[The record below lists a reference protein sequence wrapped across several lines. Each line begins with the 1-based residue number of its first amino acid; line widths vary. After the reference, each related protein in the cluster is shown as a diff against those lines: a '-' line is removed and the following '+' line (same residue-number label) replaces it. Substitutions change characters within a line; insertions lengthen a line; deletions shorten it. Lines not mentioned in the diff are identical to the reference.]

1 MASVPVS
8 HLILFVA
15 SLVIAAGVVGT
26 VTTGVDRV
34 SSAVNDVSLD
44 ATEELRT
51 DVTIISDPNAGVYNA
66 SAGDD
71 GNVTLLI
78 KNTGTQRL
86 APDGSGIDV
95 VFDGTFVRPD
105 AMEGEVVSTDG
116 STAWSRGDV
125 LQLTID
131 LDAVD
136 GVDALDEENSDHRI
150 YLSVKG
156 DEELFQFRVEGEEA
170 N

>member
-8 HLILFVA
+8 HLVLFVA

-34 SSAVNDVSLD
+34 SSAIDDGSLD
-44 ATEELRT
+44 ATEQLRT
-51 DVTIISDPNAGVYNA
+51 DITVISDPNAGVYDA

-86 APDGSGIDV
+86 HPDGSSIDV
-95 VFDGTFVRPD
+95 VFDGQFVRPD
-105 AMEGEVVSTDG
+105 ATAGEVVSSDG
-116 STAWSRGDV
+116 ATAWSRGDV
-125 LQLTID
+125 LALTID
-131 LDAVD
+131 LD
-136 GVDALDEENSDHRI
+136 GVDDVGPLDDEDSDHRVH
-150 YLSVKG
+150 LSVNG
-156 DEELFQFRVEGEEA
+156 DEELFQFRVEGGE
-170 N
+170 